1 MLWNFLS
8 EETPK
13 TAEEVTK
20 TLLSNRKIVDQDLF
34 FSPPNPLDISVEEL
48 GIDSKMLQLAKDR
61 ILEAI
66 EKKQK
71 ILVFG
76 DYDADGV
83 SATAILWKS
92 LYELKADVL
101 PFIPNREKHGYGLTD
116 AALKELYEKP
126 LPDLIIT
133 VDTGIVA
140 HKAVD
145 ELVEK
150 GIDVIITDH
159 HQPEK
164 DLPKALYVVHSTKI
178 CGAAVAWTLVREF
191 GEELAKK
198 NLDLVALATVTDLM
212 VLKGNN
218 RALVFHGLKEIN
230 KDKRKGL
237 TTLKKIAGLENR
249 EITATHLGF
258 VIGPRINAMGRLSS
272 AMDALRLLCT
282 NNQERALK
290 LAGLIDNTNSD
301 RQQLTRDL
309 YQQARQQIAEQKD
322 EHILVVHS
330 SDFHEGII
338 GLIAGRLTEAYAK
351 PSIVISTKGDVSKA
365 SARSVPGV
373 NITEIIRTARKLL
386 LEFGGH
392 PMAAGFGFEHDNLS
406 SVAQYFAEYGRENI
420 SPDLLQK
427 RLDTEC
433 LLPMDLV
440 DVELIESINKLAPFG
455 QGNSVPVF
463 AFKDIRVEDIKT
475 MGSENQHLKLTL
487 TDAGSNKKLTVLAWR
502 KAQMAESLEIGALVN
517 AAVVLEINEWRGK
530 KTPQAVL
537 KDLQLAEVF

>member
-8 EETPK
+8 DETPK
-13 TAEEVTK
+13 TIEDVTRI
-20 TLLSNRKIVDQDLF
+20 LLSNRKIVDEDLF
-34 FSPPNPLDISVEEL
+34 FSPPHPIDISVEEL
-48 GIDSKMLQLAKDR
+48 GVDNKMLQLAKDR

-66 EKKQK
+66 KKKQK

-116 AALKELYEKP
+116 AALKEIYEKP

-140 HKAVD
+140 HRAVD
-145 ELVEK
+145 ELVKK
-150 GIDVIITDH
+150 GVDVIITDH
-159 HQPEK
+159 HQPED
-164 DLPKALYVVHSTKI
+164 DLPKALAVVHSTKI
-178 CGAAVAWTLVREF
+178 CGAVVAWVLVREF

-218 RALVFHGLKEIN
+218 RAFVFHGLKEIN
-230 KDKRKGL
+230 KNNRRGL
-237 TTLKKIAGLENR
+237 TTLIKVAGLEGK
-249 EITATHLGF
+249 EVTATHLGF

-282 NNQERALK
+282 NNQQRAMK
-290 LAGLIDNTNSD
+290 LAGLVDSTNSD

-309 YQQARQQIAEQKD
+309 YQQAREQIAEQKN

-338 GLIAGRLTEAYAK
+338 GLIAGRLTETYAK
-351 PSIVISTKGDVSKA
+351 PAIVISTKGDVSKA

-406 SVAQYFAEYGRENI
+406 AVSEHFSQYGRENI

-427 RLDTEC
+427 RLDTEL
-433 LLPMDLV
+433 LLPMDLI
-440 DVELIESINKLAPFG
+440 DVELIESIAKLAPYG
-455 QGNSVPVF
+455 NGNSVPIF
-463 AFKDIRVEDIKT
+463 ALKDIRVEDIKT
-475 MGSENQHLKLTL
+475 MGSENQHLKLVL

-502 KAQMAESLEIGALVN
+502 KAQIAESLEIGALVN
-517 AAVVLEINEWRGK
+517 IAAVLEINEWQGK

-537 KDLQLAEVF
+537 KDLQLAEII